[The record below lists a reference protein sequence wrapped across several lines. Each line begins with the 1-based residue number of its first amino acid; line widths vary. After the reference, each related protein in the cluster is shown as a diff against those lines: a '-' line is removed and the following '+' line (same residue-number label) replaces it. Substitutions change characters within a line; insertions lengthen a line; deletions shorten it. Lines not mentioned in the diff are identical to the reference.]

1 MKKNYILV
9 AAVAVIIVLLGLVA
23 NGYFSEKVL
32 NKKVLACETANKQA
46 ICNCPNN
53 KVGDSQTASSTRTYY
68 NEKYRYSINYF
79 SDLDVVD
86 VSQEMVSFAD
96 SANDPG
102 SIAVSVNPGSSMEKY
117 LKNPGTK
124 IEKKTIINGNE
135 MTIVSH
141 TGDGKNE
148 SERFALIE
156 KNNTLFIIVVAYPE
170 ISDQIFDSFK
180 FTDFLQ
186 Q

>member
-1 MKKNYILV
+1 
-9 AAVAVIIVLLGLVA
+9 
-23 NGYFSEKVL
+23 
-32 NKKVLACETANKQA
+32 
-46 ICNCPNN
+46 
-53 KVGDSQTASSTRTYY
+53 
-68 NEKYRYSINYF
+68 
-79 SDLDVVD
+79 
-86 VSQEMVSFAD
+86 
-96 SANDPG
+96 
-102 SIAVSVNPGSSMEKY
+102 
-117 LKNPGTK
+117 
-124 IEKKTIINGNE
+124 

>member
-1 MKKNYILV
+1 
-9 AAVAVIIVLLGLVA
+9 
-23 NGYFSEKVL
+23 
-32 NKKVLACETANKQA
+32 
-46 ICNCPNN
+46 
-53 KVGDSQTASSTRTYY
+53 
-68 NEKYRYSINYF
+68 
-79 SDLDVVD
+79 
-86 VSQEMVSFAD
+86 
-96 SANDPG
+96 
-102 SIAVSVNPGSSMEKY
+102 MEKY